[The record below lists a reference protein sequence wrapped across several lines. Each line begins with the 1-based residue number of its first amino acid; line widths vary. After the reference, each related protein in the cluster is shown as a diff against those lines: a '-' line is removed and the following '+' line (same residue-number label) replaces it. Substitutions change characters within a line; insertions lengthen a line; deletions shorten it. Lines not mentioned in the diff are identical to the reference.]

1 MEGSWWNSSK
11 TLMQILVLIFGAG
24 AWIAVN
30 GVWVE
35 LPAIVAL
42 APEQWQLPSYLT
54 IISQIGN
61 LGPLIVTLMQAMC
74 SKYFNQNAMIYSIV
88 SIGTLSCLLLCFFW
102 NHTAVIAGKEYSV
115 ALFALWYALAF
126 VDCTSS
132 VTFLPFMNRFQSMFL
147 TTYFI
152 GEGLSG
158 FMPSIFAL
166 AQGVGNTQCLN
177 VSSYNETTNTTTYHI
192 QTHYE
197 SPRFSESVFFALL
210 CIMMA
215 LCGIAFFLLNHTKV
229 ANHFRTEEQT
239 YKQGSIVDSSEYPT
253 ASQIIN
259 DTYDSLEMVDSDSS
273 GRNRSEYQQQ
283 TSFQKETNEPNVD
296 ASDAALMAEEQPTLT
311 QYDYV
316 YFLVII
322 FIINSLSN
330 GVLPSVS
337 SYTSLPYGELAY
349 HLAATLGNMAN
360 PVACL
365 IAMFFPMTSR
375 LLLGILAT
383 CACGF
388 GSYLMVLAKGS
399 PCPILINEPSGAVLM
414 VLSQILFVGLVSYIK
429 VSIAQVFRL
438 RGSLKSLV
446 WYGAAIQAG
455 SMTGALLIF
464 PFVNVP
470 HLMSFVSGDPCL
482 TVCA

>member
-54 IISQIGN
+54 VISQIGN

-102 NHTAVIAGKEYSV
+102 NHTAVIAVYISKTDI
-115 ALFALWYALAF
+115 ATQF
-126 VDCTSS
+126 
-132 VTFLPFMNRFQSMFL
+132 FLVCSCVR
-147 TTYFI
+147 
-152 GEGLSG
+152 GLHFFSYI
-158 FMPSIFAL
+158 PTVHESIP
-166 AQGVGNTQCLN
+166 

-229 ANHFRTEEQT
+229 ATHFRTQEQT
-239 YKQGSIVDSSEYPT
+239 YKQGSIVDTSEYPT
-253 ASQIIN
+253 AN
-259 DTYDSLEMVDSDSS
+259 
-273 GRNRSEYQQQ
+273 
-283 TSFQKETNEPNVD
+283 TNSKHHLKTLV
-296 ASDAALMAEEQPTLT
+296 AEEPPTLT
-311 QYDYV
+311 KYDYV

-375 LLLGILAT
+375 LLLGILCICYT
-383 CACGF
+383 GF

-438 RGSLKSLV
+438 RGSRKSLV